1 MKASKLDFARNA
13 AFDLSAWRPAVR
25 VSLRAYMKFNFHMDE
40 QLEKLVAQ
48 WTQTAPPS
56 VPRWRRRRIR

>member
-1 MKASKLDFARNA
+1 MKANKLDFAPNA

-48 WTQTAPPS
+48 WSHTASPGRS
-56 VPRWRRRRIR
+56 RGRRRRIR